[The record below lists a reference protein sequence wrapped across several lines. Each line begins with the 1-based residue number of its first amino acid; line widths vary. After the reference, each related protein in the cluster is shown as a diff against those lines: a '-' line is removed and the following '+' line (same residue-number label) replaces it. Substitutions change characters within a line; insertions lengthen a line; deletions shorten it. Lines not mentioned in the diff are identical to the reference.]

1 MKNSF
6 LCSLLLLSFVYGQ
19 ASETI
24 KLDRDE
30 SIEILN
36 KAVSKL
42 IIENNELKK
51 QLLEIKNGAKITKGD
66 EIVEIK
72 KEQNY
77 TNSVLPK
84 YIVSDSFADIYES
97 LDSKAK
103 ILKRYEQGELID
115 AAEIDSNWL
124 YIKKVGYVKKRQTL
138 NLTEINISKILL
150 TQEKN
155 IRSKPIIRK
164 GNIVGN
170 AQINTEIEV
179 YEHPIN
185 KFWYLT
191 KNGNFIYKPRN

>member
-1 MKNSF
+1 MKKSF
-6 LCSLLLLSFVYGQ
+6 LCSLLLISFVFGQ
-19 ASETI
+19 ANETI

-51 QLLEIKNGAKITKGD
+51 QLLEIKNGGKITKGD

-72 KEQNY
+72 KVESY
-77 TNSVLPK
+77 TNSILPEF
-84 YIVSDSFADIYES
+84 IVSDSFADVYES

-124 YIKKVGYVKKRQTL
+124 YIKKVGYIKKKQTQKL
-138 NLTEINISKILL
+138 SEINISKIILS
-150 TQEKN
+150 QEKN

-164 GNIVGN
+164 GNSGGN
-170 AQINTEIEV
+170 AQINTEIDV
-179 YEHPIN
+179 YEYPIN
-185 KFWYLT
+185 KYWYLT
-191 KNGNFIYKPRN
+191 KNGNFIFKPRN

>member
-1 MKNSF
+1 MKKSF
-6 LCSLLLLSFVYGQ
+6 LCSLLLISFVFGQ
-19 ASETI
+19 ADETI

-51 QLLEIKNGAKITKGD
+51 QLLEIKNGGKITKGD

-72 KEQNY
+72 KVESY
-77 TNSVLPK
+77 TNSILPEF
-84 YIVSDSFADIYES
+84 IVSDSFADVYES

-124 YIKKVGYVKKRQTL
+124 YIKKVGYIKKKQTQKL
-138 NLTEINISKILL
+138 SEINISKIILS
-150 TQEKN
+150 QEKN

-179 YEHPIN
+179 YEYPIN
-185 KFWYLT
+185 KYWYLT
-191 KNGNFIYKPRN
+191 KNGNFIFKPRN

>member
-1 MKNSF
+1 MKKSF
-6 LCSLLLLSFVYGQ
+6 LCSLLLLSFVFGQ
-19 ASETI
+19 ANETI

-51 QLLEIKNGAKITKGD
+51 QLLEIKNGGKITKGD

-72 KEQNY
+72 KVESY
-77 TNSVLPK
+77 TNSILPEF
-84 YIVSDSFADIYES
+84 IVSDSFADVYES

-124 YIKKVGYVKKRQTL
+124 YIKKVGYIKKKQTQKL
-138 NLTEINISKILL
+138 SEINISKIILS
-150 TQEKN
+150 QEKN

-179 YEHPIN
+179 YEYPIN
-185 KFWYLT
+185 KYWYLT
-191 KNGNFIYKPRN
+191 KNGNFIFKPRN

>member
-1 MKNSF
+1 MKKSF
-6 LCSLLLLSFVYGQ
+6 LCSFLLLSFVFGQ
-19 ASETI
+19 ANETI

-51 QLLEIKNGAKITKGD
+51 QLFEIKNGGKITKGD

-77 TNSVLPK
+77 TNSILPK
-84 YIVSDSFADIYES
+84 YIVSDSFADVYES

-115 AAEIDSNWL
+115 ASEIDSNWL
-124 YIKKVGYVKKRQTL
+124 YVKKVGYVKKRQTQ
-138 NLTEINISKILL
+138 NLSETNISKILL
-150 TQEKN
+150 TQERN
-155 IRSKPIIRK
+155 IRSKPIISK

-170 AQINTEIEV
+170 AKINTEIEV
-179 YEHPIN
+179 YEYPIN
-185 KFWYLT
+185 KFWYLM
-191 KNGNFIYKPRN
+191 KSGNFIYKPRN

>member
-1 MKNSF
+1 MKKSF
-6 LCSLLLLSFVYGQ
+6 LCSFLLLSFVFGQ
-19 ASETI
+19 ANETI

-51 QLLEIKNGAKITKGD
+51 QLFEIKNGGKITKGD

-77 TNSVLPK
+77 TNSILPK
-84 YIVSDSFADIYES
+84 YIVSDSFADVYES

-115 AAEIDSNWL
+115 ASEIDSNWL
-124 YIKKVGYVKKRQTL
+124 YVKKVGYVKKKQTQ
-138 NLTEINISKILL
+138 NLSEINISKILL
-150 TQEKN
+150 TQERN
-155 IRSKPIIRK
+155 IRSKPIISK

-170 AQINTEIEV
+170 AKINTEIEV
-179 YEHPIN
+179 YEYPIN
-185 KFWYLT
+185 KFWYLM
-191 KNGNFIYKPRN
+191 KSGNFIYKPRN

>member
-1 MKNSF
+1 MKKSF
-6 LCSLLLLSFVYGQ
+6 LCSLLLISFVFGQ
-19 ASETI
+19 ANETI

-51 QLLEIKNGAKITKGD
+51 QLLEIKNGGKITKGD

-72 KEQNY
+72 KVESY
-77 TNSVLPK
+77 TNSILPEF
-84 YIVSDSFADIYES
+84 IVSDSFADVYES

-124 YIKKVGYVKKRQTL
+124 YIKKVGYIKKKQTQKL
-138 NLTEINISKILL
+138 SEINISKIILS
-150 TQEKN
+150 QEKN

-179 YEHPIN
+179 YEYPIN
-185 KFWYLT
+185 KYWYLT
-191 KNGNFIYKPRN
+191 KNGNFIFKPRN

>member
-1 MKNSF
+1 MKKSF
-6 LCSLLLLSFVYGQ
+6 LCSFLLLSFVFGQ
-19 ASETI
+19 ANETI

-51 QLLEIKNGAKITKGD
+51 QLFEIKNGGKITKGD

-77 TNSVLPK
+77 TNSILPK
-84 YIVSDSFADIYES
+84 YIVSDSFADVYES

-115 AAEIDSNWL
+115 ASEIDSNWL
-124 YIKKVGYVKKRQTL
+124 YVKKVGYVKKRQTQ
-138 NLTEINISKILL
+138 NLSEINISKILL
-150 TQEKN
+150 TQERN
-155 IRSKPIIRK
+155 IRSKPIISK

-170 AQINTEIEV
+170 AKINTEIEV
-179 YEHPIN
+179 YEYPIN
-185 KFWYLT
+185 KFWYLM
-191 KNGNFIYKPRN
+191 KSGNFIYKPRN

>member
-1 MKNSF
+1 MKKSF

-19 ASETI
+19 ANETI
-24 KLDRDE
+24 KLGRDE
-30 SIEILN
+30 SIEFLN

-42 IIENNELKK
+42 IIENNEFKK
-51 QLLEIKNGAKITKGD
+51 QLLEIKNGGKITKGD

-72 KEQNY
+72 KEENY
-77 TNSVLPK
+77 TNSILPK
-84 YIVSDSFADIYES
+84 FIVSDSFADVYES

-124 YIKKVGYVKKRQTL
+124 YIKKVGYVKKKQTQ
-138 NLTEINISKILL
+138 NLSEINISKIILS
-150 TQEKN
+150 QEKN

-179 YEHPIN
+179 YEYPIN
-185 KFWYLT
+185 KYWYLT
-191 KNGNFIYKPRN
+191 KNGNFIFKPRN

>member
-1 MKNSF
+1 MKKSF
-6 LCSLLLLSFVYGQ
+6 LCSFLLLSFVFGQ
-19 ASETI
+19 ANETI

-51 QLLEIKNGAKITKGD
+51 QLFEIKNGGKITKGD

-77 TNSVLPK
+77 TNSILPK
-84 YIVSDSFADIYES
+84 YIVSDSFADVYES

-115 AAEIDSNWL
+115 ASEIDSNWL
-124 YIKKVGYVKKRQTL
+124 YVKKVGYVKKRQTQ
-138 NLTEINISKILL
+138 NLSEINISKILL
-150 TQEKN
+150 TQERN
-155 IRSKPIIRK
+155 IRSKPIISK

-170 AQINTEIEV
+170 AKINTEIEF
-179 YEHPIN
+179 YEYPIN
-185 KFWYLT
+185 KFWYLM
-191 KNGNFIYKPRN
+191 KSGNFIYKPRN